1 MGDQTV
7 LSELDSKELLT
18 RYGIPF
24 APELNVFSAAEAT
37 EAAQKLGFPVVI
49 KLNGDGLSHKTERNL
64 VRLRIDDS
72 HGAETAANELLA
84 LAKPADGEVSLLVAP
99 MIQGDRELIVGLL
112 NDQQFGPTIMLG
124 IGGIYAEALGDI
136 VFRPLPLRPNDLD
149 GMLGALNLKQVFS
162 EFRGRSAVRPSE
174 LQAVLTAIET
184 VQRDHPEI
192 KSVDINPMIVTA
204 TGRLIAV
211 DALVEL
217 HEPVSKIVDRPGRSA
232 AINDQNFNTL
242 FNPRGIVVI
251 GASSHPGKFG
261 FVSLHNILASGYR
274 GKVFG
279 TNRSGEE
286 VLGIKTVA
294 EITELPNDQI
304 DLAIICTPAVAN
316 FDILGDCAKKGITT
330 VFVSTAGYREADEVG
345 RIAEVLLVA
354 EADRLGL
361 LLIGPNGQGVVSTP
375 AHLCAQIVAPYP
387 PSGNI
392 AVASQSGNFVSS
404 FLNYARQTEIGISRA
419 VSIGNAAQVSVGDVL
434 DFYSRDKETHVSL
447 AYIEGVKDGRL
458 LMSQLSTA
466 TQAKPLVIVKGG
478 ATSSGARAA
487 ASHTG
492 SLASDDA
499 IFDGMCQQVGVS
511 RAATIEEAFDM
522 AATFAT
528 QPLPRGPRTVVLT
541 TVGGWG
547 VVTTDAIHQDESLT
561 LVDLPTDLVDEL
573 NLLLPSRWSKGNP
586 IDCAGGETRDTIP
599 EILDRLA
606 HHPSV
611 DAVIFLGI
619 GVQSNQARIMRE
631 GRFYPDFGLERI
643 VSYHERQDQRFAQAA
658 LQASIKYD
666 KPVLTAT
673 ELAVADPSNA
683 GVVAVR
689 QSGRLCYPSGHRAVV
704 ALGHLY
710 RYAKFCGVAR

>member
-1 MGDQTV
+1 MGDRTV
-7 LSELDSKELLT
+7 LSELVSKELLT

-24 APELNVFSAAEAT
+24 APELNVLSAAEASD
-37 EAAQKLGFPVVI
+37 AAHKIGFPVAI
-49 KLNGDGLSHKTERNL
+49 KLNGVGISHKTERNL
-64 VRLRIDDS
+64 VRLRIADS
-72 HGAETAANELLA
+72 QGVEIAANELLA
-84 LAKPADGEVSLLVAP
+84 LARPSDGEVSLLVAP
-99 MIQGDRELIVGLL
+99 MIQGDREFIVGLVH
-112 NDQQFGPTIMLG
+112 DQQFGPTVMLG
-124 IGGIYAEALGDI
+124 VGGIYAEALGDV
-136 VFRPLPLRPNDLD
+136 VFRPLPLRPHDLE
-149 GMLGALNLKQVFS
+149 GMLGALNLKHVFS
-162 EFRGRSAVRPSE
+162 EFRGFASVRLNE
-174 LQAVLTAIET
+174 LQVVLTAIEA

-192 KSVDINPMIVTA
+192 KSVDINPMIVTP
-204 TGRLIAV
+204 TGHLIAV

-217 HEPVSKIVDRPGRSA
+217 HDSVSEIVDRPGRSA

-242 FNPRGIVVI
+242 FNPRGIVVV

-261 FVSLHNILASGYR
+261 FVSLHNILASGFQ

-286 VLGIKTVA
+286 VLGIKTVSMIA
-294 EITELPNDQI
+294 ELPTDEI
-304 DLAIICTPAVAN
+304 DLAIICTPAIAN
-316 FDILGDCAKKGITT
+316 FDILGDCAKKGVSA
-330 VFVSTAGYREADEVG
+330 VFVSTAGYGETDEVG
-345 RIAEVLLVA
+345 QIAEVRLAA

-387 PSGNI
+387 PSGTI
-392 AVASQSGNFVSS
+392 AIASQSGNFVSS

-419 VSIGNAAQVSVGDVL
+419 VSIGNAAQVTVGDVL
-434 DFYSRDKETHVSL
+434 EFYSRDKETRVSL
-447 AYIEGVKDGRL
+447 AYIEGVEDGRL

-466 TQAKPLVIVKGG
+466 AEAKPLVIVKGG
-478 ATSSGARAA
+478 ATTSGARAA

-499 IFDGMCQQVGVS
+499 IFDGMCQQVGIS
-511 RAATIEEAFDM
+511 RATTIEEAFDI

-547 VVTTDAIHQDESLT
+547 VVTTDAIHHEGSLT

-573 NLLLPSRWSKGNP
+573 DMLLPSRWSKGNP
-586 IDCAGGETRDTIP
+586 IDCAGGETRDTVP
-599 EILDRLA
+599 QILDRLA

-631 GRFYPDFGLERI
+631 GSFYPDFGLERI
-643 VSYHERQDQRFAQAA
+643 VSYHQRQDERFAQAA
-658 LQASIKYD
+658 LEASITYD

-673 ELAVADPSNA
+673 ELAVADPYNA
-683 GVVAVR
+683 GVAAVR
-689 QSGRLCYPSGHRAVV
+689 QSGRLCYPSGNRAAV

-710 RYAKFCGVAR
+710 RYAKFRGVAR

>member
-1 MGDQTV
+1 VGDRTV
-7 LSELDSKELLT
+7 LSELASKELLA

-24 APELNVFSAAEAT
+24 APELNVFSAAEAS
-37 EAAQKLGFPVVI
+37 EAAQELGFPVAI
-49 KLNGDGLSHKTERNL
+49 KLNGDGISHKTERGL
-64 VRLRIDDS
+64 VRLRIVDS
-72 HGAETAANELLA
+72 PGAETAASELLS
-84 LAKPADGEVSLLVAP
+84 LARPADGEVSLLVTP
-99 MIQGDRELIVGLL
+99 MIQGDRELIIGLL
-112 NDQQFGPTIMLG
+112 HDEQFGPTIMLG
-124 IGGIYAEALGDI
+124 VGGIYAEALGDV
-136 VFRPLPLRPNDLD
+136 VFRPLPLRPNDLE
-149 GMLGALNLKQVFS
+149 GMLGTLNLKQVFS
-162 EFRGRSAVRPSE
+162 EFRGLSSVRLIE
-174 LQAVLTAIET
+174 LQTVLTALQA

-204 TGRLIAV
+204 TGHLVAV

-217 HEPVSKIVDRPGRSA
+217 DDSVSENVNQVRRSA

-279 TNRSGEE
+279 TNRNGEE
-286 VLGIKTVA
+286 VLGIKTVSKIA
-294 EITELPNDQI
+294 ELPNDEI
-304 DLAIICTPAVAN
+304 DLAIVCTPAIAN
-316 FDILGDCAKKGITT
+316 FDILGECAEKQISS
-330 VFVSTAGYREADEVG
+330 VFVATAGYREADEVG
-345 RIAEVLLVA
+345 RIAEVRLAA

-404 FLNYARQTEIGISRA
+404 FLNYARQTDIGISRA
-419 VSIGNAAQVSVGDVL
+419 VSIGNAAQVAVGDVL
-434 DFYSRDKETHVSL
+434 EFYSRDKKTQVSL
-447 AYIEGVKDGRL
+447 AYIEGVEDGRL
-458 LMSQLSTA
+458 LMSQLSA
-466 TQAKPLVIVKGG
+466 AAQAKPLVIVKGG
-478 ATSSGARAA
+478 ATTSGARAA

-511 RAATIEEAFDM
+511 RAPTIEEAFDI
-522 AATFAT
+522 AATFST

-573 NLLLPSRWSKGNP
+573 NMLLPSRWSKGNP

-599 EILDRLA
+599 EILDRVA

-643 VSYHERQDQRFAQAA
+643 VSYHERQDERFAQAA
-658 LQASIKYD
+658 LQASIDYD

-673 ELAVADPSNA
+673 ELAVAAPDNV

-689 QSGRLCYPSGHRAVV
+689 KSGRLCYPSGNRAAV

-710 RYAKFCGVAR
+710 RYAKFRGVAR

>member
-1 MGDQTV
+1 M
-7 LSELDSKELLT
+7 LSELDSKELLAQ
-18 RYGIPF
+18 YGIRF
-24 APELNVFSAAEAT
+24 APELNVFSAAEASD
-37 EAAQKLGFPVVI
+37 AAQKLGFPVAI
-49 KLNGDGLSHKTERNL
+49 KLNGDGIAHKTERDL
-64 VRLRIDDS
+64 VRLRIADS
-72 HGAETAANELLA
+72 HGAELAANELLA
-84 LAKPADGEVSLLVAP
+84 LARTADGEVSLLVAP
-99 MIQGDRELIVGLL
+99 MIQGDREFIVGLL
-112 NDQQFGPTIMLG
+112 HDQQFGPTMMLG
-124 IGGIYAEALGDI
+124 VGGIYAEALGDV
-136 VFRPLPLRPNDLD
+136 VFRPLPLRPNDLEV
-149 GMLGALNLKQVFS
+149 MLGALNLKKVFS
-162 EFRGRSAVRPSE
+162 EFRGQSSVRLGE
-174 LQAVLTAIET
+174 LQAALTAIEAA
-184 VQRDHPEI
+184 QRDHPEI

-204 TGRLIAV
+204 TGHLIAV

-217 HEPVSKIVDRPGRSA
+217 HDSVSTLVNQPRRSA
-232 AINDQNFNTL
+232 AINDQNFNAL
-242 FNPRGIVVI
+242 FNPRGIVVV

-274 GKVFG
+274 GKVFA
-279 TNRSGEE
+279 TNRNGEE
-286 VLGIKTVA
+286 VLGITTVSMIA
-294 EITELPNDQI
+294 ELPTDEI
-304 DLAIICTPAVAN
+304 DLAIVCTPAIAN
-316 FDILGDCAKKGITT
+316 FDILGDCAMKNISS
-330 VFVSTAGYREADEVG
+330 VFISTAGYGEANEVG
-345 RIAEVLLVA
+345 RLAEVQLAA

-387 PSGNI
+387 PRGNI
-392 AVASQSGNFVSS
+392 SVASQSGNFVSS

-419 VSIGNAAQVSVGDVL
+419 VSTGNAAQVSVGDVL
-434 DFYSRDKETHVSL
+434 EFYSRDNETRVSL
-447 AYIEGVKDGRL
+447 AYIEGVDDGRL

-478 ATSSGARAA
+478 ATAAGARAA

-511 RAATIEEAFDM
+511 RAKTIEEAFDI

-547 VVTTDAIHQDESLT
+547 VVTSDAIHQDESLT
-561 LVDLPTDLVDEL
+561 LVDLPTDLVTEL
-573 NLLLPSRWSKGNP
+573 NILLPSRWSKGNP

-599 EILDRLA
+599 EILDRLV

-619 GVQSNQARIMRE
+619 GVQSNQAQIMRE

-643 VSYHERQDQRFAQAA
+643 VSYHERQDERFAQAA
-658 LQASIKYD
+658 IQASINYD

-673 ELAVADPSNA
+673 ELAVADPGNA
-683 GVVAVR
+683 GVAAVR
-689 QSGRLCYPSGHRAVV
+689 QSGRLCYPSGNRAVV

-710 RYAKFCGVAR
+710 RYARFCGVAK